1 MAISNLPYDDR
12 AIIDA
17 VKTVPVQN
25 ETISQVSVNF
35 LDNQVSEHS
44 TATVTA
50 TISWVVSSA
59 DAVRILDGAKPA
71 ESTSAAGTAAEG

>member
-17 VKTVPVQN
+17 LKSVSVLN
-25 ETISQVSVNF
+25 ETVSNVSVNF
-35 LDNQVSEHS
+35 LDNEISENS

-50 TISWVVSSA
+50 TLSWVVSSA
-59 DAVRILDGAKPA
+59 AAVRILDGAKP
-71 ESTSAAGTAAEG
+71 EPSAQAPGLAAQG